1 MPLTLLTIIT
11 EADILVP
18 NAIAAVD
25 KVVQLNNINGDFF
38 NSVKISKVHR
48 FSSTTAGVVTLPTDV
63 RQKNI
68 DLLQIGPLRYHSLD
82 DNSSP
87 GPLECFYNFDDIS
100 HVLTLSPAPY
110 KAGLDCLC
118 RHRRIS
124 TTTFSSGNLSATPD
138 APEEY
143 HWTYILALAAWMASV
158 MMLTEQ
164 AASYETRYRQAWQR
178 ANGEFSAGAVTGA

>member
-1 MPLTLLTIIT
+1 MALTLQQIIT

-18 NAIAAVD
+18 NAVSTAD
-25 KVVQLNNINGDFF
+25 KVIQLSSINADFF
-38 NSVKISKVHR
+38 SNVKITKVHR
-48 FSSTTAGVVTLPTDV
+48 FSSTTAGAVTLPTDI

-68 DLLQIGPLRYHSLD
+68 DLLQIGPLRYRSLD
-82 DNSSP
+82 DSSSP
-87 GPLECFYNFDDIS
+87 GPLECFYSFDDTI

-118 RHRRIS
+118 RHRRIA
-124 TTTFSSGNLSATPD
+124 TTTFTTSNLSATPD

-143 HWTYILALAAWMASV
+143 HWTYILALAAWLASV

-178 ANGEFSAGAVTGA
+178 ANGEFSAGAVTGT